1 MGNAGEIARKIAKVP
16 EVGQDY
22 FTPQQR
28 ERADAEVARIADLV
42 ATEINRVSPE
52 IRAMD
57 PQGIQHPWQGLLEE
71 LIAELQERV

>member
-1 MGNAGEIARKIAKVP
+1 MGNAREIARRMAKAP
-16 EVGQDY
+16 TVGQDY

-52 IRAMD
+52 IHAMD
-57 PQGIQHPWQGLLEE
+57 PQGVHPWQGLLEE